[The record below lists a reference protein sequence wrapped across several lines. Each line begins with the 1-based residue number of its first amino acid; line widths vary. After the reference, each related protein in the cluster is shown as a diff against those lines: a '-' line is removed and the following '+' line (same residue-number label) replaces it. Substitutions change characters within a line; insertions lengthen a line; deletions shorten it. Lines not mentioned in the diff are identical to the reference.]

1 MTVDHKLIV
10 AEMRSAELLTILQSA
25 VDGAPHWRQKA
36 AWLLADIEALRLP
49 APAFEKLRE
58 LDARKRAMEQ
68 MEDAVDA

>member
-1 MTVDHKLIV
+1 MTDIKLVV
-10 AEMRSAELLTILQSA
+10 AEQRTGELLTTLQSA

-58 LDARKRAMEQ
+58 IDARKRQAEQ